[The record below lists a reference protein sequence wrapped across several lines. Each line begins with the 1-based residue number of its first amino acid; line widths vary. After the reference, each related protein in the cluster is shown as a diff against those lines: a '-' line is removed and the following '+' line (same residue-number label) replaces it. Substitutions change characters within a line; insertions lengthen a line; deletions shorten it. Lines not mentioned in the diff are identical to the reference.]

1 MAGGRWVGVP
11 PSTWQRIHGTM
22 AKKRTD
28 ADRRARQCDRLA
40 RLFRVLQIILGP
52 GQHDAKTIAQELECS
67 ERTVFRDLQAL
78 SVAGVPWYFDE
89 SCQSYRVRP
98 GFRFS
103 ALPCDHQAPTDQSSS
118 DAASAS
124 TPKELT
130 DLSIEAVRQLAAGLG
145 QLEEILVRLRT
156 SLGD

>member
-1 MAGGRWVGVP
+1 
-11 PSTWQRIHGTM
+11 M

-28 ADRRARQCDRLA
+28 AERRARQCDRLA

-52 GQHDAKTIAQELECS
+52 GQHDAKTIAHELECS

-89 SCQSYRVRP
+89 SCQSYRGRP

-103 ALPCDHQAPTDQSSS
+103 ALPLDQQTSTGQPSLDSAP
-118 DAASAS
+118 AS
-124 TPKELT
+124 TSKELT
-130 DLSIEAVRQLAAGLG
+130 DLSIEAVRQRAAGLG

>member
-1 MAGGRWVGVP
+1 
-11 PSTWQRIHGTM
+11 M

-28 ADRRARQCDRLA
+28 AERRARQCDRLA

-78 SVAGVPWYFDE
+78 SLAGVPSWHFDE

-103 ALPCDHQAPTDQSSS
+103 ALPLDQQTSTGRPSLDS
-118 DAASAS
+118 ASAS
-124 TPKELT
+124 TSKELA
-130 DLSIEAVRQLAAGLG
+130 DLSIEAVRQLAAGFG
-145 QLEEILVRLRT
+145 QLEGILIRLRT
-156 SLGD
+156 SLGE